1 MKTTIRGL
9 SDIPNLHDLRS
20 IPRTRRSAKP
30 ALPTTAILE
39 LNMARNERDHLVKER
54 MRLLKRKTQID
65 RRLPEIE
72 KEMDELL
79 EQARKK
85 AAEIRGESGVPVD
98 VRVEGKRGGRGKVV
112 LEY

>member
-1 MKTTIRGL
+1 
-9 SDIPNLHDLRS
+9 
-20 IPRTRRSAKP
+20 
-30 ALPTTAILE
+30 
-39 LNMARNERDHLVKER
+39 MARNERDKLVKER

-72 KEMDELL
+72 KEMDDLL

-98 VRVEGKRGGRGKVV
+98 INVKREGRGRPKTVV
-112 LEY
+112 EY